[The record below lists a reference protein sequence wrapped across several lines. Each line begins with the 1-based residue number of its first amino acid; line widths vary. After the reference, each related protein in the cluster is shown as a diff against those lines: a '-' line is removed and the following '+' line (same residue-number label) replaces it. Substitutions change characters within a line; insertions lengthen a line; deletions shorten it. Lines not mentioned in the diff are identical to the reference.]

1 MKEKGELTDMKE
13 IYFAGGC
20 FWGAEKYL
28 SLIRGV
34 VDTQVG
40 YANGHTLNPTYKEVC
55 ETETGYVETVK
66 VLYDPARV
74 SLPFLLDL
82 FLDSI
87 DPTTKN
93 KQGEDEGTQ
102 YRSGIYYTNPS
113 DLSAIKL
120 AIEKL
125 QEEHEEPLVVE
136 VLPLS
141 SFYLAE
147 EYHQKYLDKNPTG
160 YCHIGEDMFAK
171 ARKAVDPSLISS

>member
-1 MKEKGELTDMKE
+1 MKE

-34 VDTQVG
+34 TDTQVG
-40 YANGHTLNPTYKEVC
+40 YANGQTLNPTYEEVC
-55 ETETGYVETVK
+55 EMETGHVETVK
-66 VLYDPARV
+66 VQYDPSQV

-102 YRSGIYYTNPS
+102 YRSGIYYTDSS
-113 DLSAIKL
+113 DLDSIQL

-125 QEEHEEPLVVE
+125 QGQYEQAIVVE

-147 EYHQKYLDKNPTG
+147 EYHQKYLDKNPAG

-171 ARKAVDPSLISS
+171 ARAAVDPSLRGA

>member
-1 MKEKGELTDMKE
+1 MKMIKE

-28 SLIRGV
+28 SLIPGV
-34 VDTQVG
+34 THTEVG
-40 YANGHTLNPTYKEVC
+40 YANGNTLNPTYKEVC
-55 ETETGYVETVK
+55 QEETGHVETVR
-66 VLYDPARV
+66 VQYNPNQV

-82 FLDSI
+82 FFDSI
-87 DPTTKN
+87 DPTTLN

-102 YRSGIYYTNPS
+102 YRSGVYYLEPS
-113 DLSAIKL
+113 DLESIQL
-120 AIEKL
+120 AIEEL
-125 QEEHEEPLVVE
+125 QKEYSQPIVVE

-141 SFYLAE
+141 CFYLAE

-171 ARKAVDPSLISS
+171 ARAAVPPTSHKN